1 MKRSLGFFS
10 GYEHC
15 WKHVNKIYFKKRSFL
30 DISNR
35 NVTYYG
41 FKMLSA
47 MSNSETNFISA

>member
-1 MKRSLGFFS
+1 MKWSLGFFS

-35 NVTYYG
+35 NVRYYS

-47 MSNSETNFISA
+47 MSNSETSFISA

>member
-15 WKHVNKIYFKKRSFL
+15 WKHVNKIYLKKRSFL
-30 DISNR
+30 DISSR